1 MFSALLK
8 KLRSEKNLTQGQL
21 AKEVGVSPGNVG
33 DWETGKSKPGYNA
46 LASLARIFEV
56 SADYLLEIEPSPA
69 KASDDLFAHQKT
81 AGLICDGSPLEGEE
95 ADLIAMYRLLPE
107 EQREQA
113 AAEALEYEKAKKE
126 LKKQDAEIDRKGK
139 IAALFCKAYEKAVL
153 LTPSEENVRCWTDG
167 TRMTPEEMQD
177 TVKESRELA
186 EVFRTIA
193 DIIEQKIL
201 PADWRCADAESE
213 ENDAQPDGN
222 PA

>member
-95 ADLIAMYRLLPE
+95 APRTVERTTFESDVNRNDLLHTYSSTLIWGL
-107 EQREQA
+107 
-113 AAEALEYEKAKKE
+113 
-126 LKKQDAEIDRKGK
+126 
-139 IAALFCKAYEKAVL
+139 
-153 LTPSEENVRCWTDG
+153 
-167 TRMTPEEMQD
+167 
-177 TVKESRELA
+177 
-186 EVFRTIA
+186 
-193 DIIEQKIL
+193 
-201 PADWRCADAESE
+201 
-213 ENDAQPDGN
+213 
-222 PA
+222 

>member
-1 MFSALLK
+1 MCYDLFCFIHKPLFALSIARIYEFVNSFACELPAISRRYFCVQCPTK

-107 EQREQA
+107 EQREDIFDLVHLKYRKHVERKKESIYWTYHNGSSA
-113 AAEALEYEKAKKE
+113 TKSGPAEDAEA
-126 LKKQDAEIDRKGK
+126 QG
-139 IAALFCKAYEKAVL
+139 
-153 LTPSEENVRCWTDG
+153 G
-167 TRMTPEEMQD
+167 T
-177 TVKESRELA
+177 A
-186 EVFRTIA
+186 
-193 DIIEQKIL
+193 
-201 PADWRCADAESE
+201 
-213 ENDAQPDGN
+213 
-222 PA
+222 

>member
-107 EQREQA
+107 EQREDIFDLVHLKYRKHV
-113 AAEALEYEKAKKE
+113 ERKKE
-126 LKKQDAEIDRKGK
+126 SIYWTYHNGSSATKSGPAEDAEDQG
-139 IAALFCKAYEKAVL
+139 
-153 LTPSEENVRCWTDG
+153 G
-167 TRMTPEEMQD
+167 T
-177 TVKESRELA
+177 A
-186 EVFRTIA
+186 
-193 DIIEQKIL
+193 
-201 PADWRCADAESE
+201 
-213 ENDAQPDGN
+213 
-222 PA
+222 